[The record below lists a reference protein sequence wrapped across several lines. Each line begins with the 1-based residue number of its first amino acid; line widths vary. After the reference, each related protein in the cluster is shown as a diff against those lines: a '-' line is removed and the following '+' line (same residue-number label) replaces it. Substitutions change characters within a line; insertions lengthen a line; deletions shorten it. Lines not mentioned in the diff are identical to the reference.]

1 MALLLEGM
9 ILLNG
14 TAGWSAVC
22 ERKMKEALDEGCV
35 WRGWGGGECEWGMGK
50 GGVAF
55 GYKYPRGIFFS
66 FMNAI

>member
-35 WRGWGGGECEWGMGK
+35 WRGWGGGEWEWGMGK
-50 GGVAF
+50 EGGCV
-55 GYKYPRGIFFS
+55 RI
-66 FMNAI
+66 